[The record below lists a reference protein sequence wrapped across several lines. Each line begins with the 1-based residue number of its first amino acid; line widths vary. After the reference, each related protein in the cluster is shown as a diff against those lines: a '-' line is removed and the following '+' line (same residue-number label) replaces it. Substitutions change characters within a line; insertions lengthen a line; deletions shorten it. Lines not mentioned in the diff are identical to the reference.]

1 MASRR
6 MHTMFLLR
14 KPCLAGLVLL
24 GSWVG
29 AVAQTADRTPEEH
42 LRQVKDALVQAAL
55 QRPVAVSA
63 TQWLD
68 ASGQLRESSEFRSG
82 MVVRGV
88 RLLSPEE
95 NKPSADESPTERV
108 AWLQSR
114 DMIESACERKSI
126 NGHFPKHTV
135 RWQLRL
141 EGSLKPMSRW
151 DLSQIQKNLDQ
162 VLWPQADASQ
172 DMVLV
177 QAPAVNGSYERALA
191 GNSRND
197 IPMMLR
203 LALRPIEPT
212 EALARS
218 YRLDWQLVDQR
229 SGKTWWSLQQVLNV
243 PHTDPQVSPPGLD
256 PQVRAQLLQAVT
268 QSRQAMD
275 LVLRCQAPRY
285 ELTRTSDKQWRIP
298 AGELNG
304 LRVGDRLMVLPSN
317 HRPGDEWDPKQLQQ
331 VALVQIRSVNEN
343 DAQVVHYA
351 GPQPSAS
358 GRWVAMPR
366 LP

>member
-1 MASRR
+1 M
-6 MHTMFLLR
+6 
-14 KPCLAGLVLL
+14 
-24 GSWVG
+24 G
-29 AVAQTADRTPEEH
+29 ALSCAQAQTSDRSPEEH
-42 LRQVKDALVQAAL
+42 LRQVREALVQAAL
-55 QRPVAVSA
+55 QRPVAVTA

-68 ASGQLRESSEFRSG
+68 GSGQLRESSEFRSG

-88 RLLSPEE
+88 KLLSPEE
-95 NKPSADESPTERV
+95 NKPMPDESPTARV
-108 AWLQSR
+108 AWLQSK
-114 DMIESACERKSI
+114 DLIESACERKSI

-141 EGSLKPMSRW
+141 EGNLKPMSRW
-151 DLSQIQKNLDQ
+151 DLSQIQKALDQ
-162 VLWPQADASQ
+162 VLWPQVEASQ

-177 QAPAVNGSYERALA
+177 QAPTVNSSYERALA

-203 LALRPIEPT
+203 LVLRPIDAAEVM
-212 EALARS
+212 ARS
-218 YRLDWQLVDQR
+218 YRLDWQLVDQQ
-229 SGKTWWSLQQVLNV
+229 SGKTWWSLEQVLNI
-243 PHTDPQVSPPGLD
+243 PETDRRISPPLLS
-256 PQVRAQLLQAVT
+256 PQVRAQLAQAVS
-268 QSRQAMD
+268 QSSEAMD

-304 LRVGDRLMVLPSN
+304 LKVGDRLMVLPNSY
-317 HRPGDEWDPKQLQQ
+317 RLGDEWDPKQLQQ

-351 GPQPSAS
+351 GPQPAAS